1 MLGGKRTATASP
13 EDSRPAMN
21 DPVSTLRAAP
31 APHASLAEVP
41 LYVPNPPKG
50 LTDAVSHRLFLNEN
64 PYPPLPSVRR
74 AVADAAGRANLY
86 PSIAPDRLV
95 RRLSVLHDVPPANL
109 TTGPGSVGIY
119 QQIGQAFLSV
129 GDEVLYAWPSF
140 EGFPIVTRVAGA
152 IPVEVPLKDH
162 RHDLDAM
169 ARAVGPRTA
178 AVFLCNPDNP
188 TGTGFG
194 RADLEAFL
202 DRVPSRVL
210 VVVDD
215 AYHEFAGFGRGPAAD
230 AVAAARER
238 PNVIALRTFSKAYSL
253 AGLRVGYG
261 VAAQPIAEALRK
273 CAVPCGV
280 SDLAVD
286 AALASLDAADE
297 LHARI
302 DLITAQRERMAAG
315 LTALGWPVVPSMT
328 NFLWLP
334 LGVAAE
340 SVAGAMEAAG
350 LLVRC
355 VPGAG
360 VRISVGTAEATDRLL
375 STVAEL
381 ESPQNHQE
389 GTR

>member
-1 MLGGKRTATASP
+1 MS
-13 EDSRPAMN
+13 
-21 DPVSTLRAAP
+21 DPVSTLTAP
-31 APHASLAEVP
+31 APEPHASLAEVP

-50 LTDAVSHRLFLNEN
+50 RADGVCYRLFLNEN
-64 PYPPLPSVRR
+64 PYPPLPSVRQ
-74 AVADAAGRANLY
+74 AVADAVGRANFY

-95 RRLSVLHDVPPANL
+95 RRLAELHHVPPAQL
-109 TTGPGSVGIY
+109 TTGPGSVGVY
-119 QQIGQAFLSV
+119 QQIGQAFLAP
-129 GDEVLYAWPSF
+129 GAEVLYPWPSF

-152 IPVEVPLKDH
+152 IPVEVALTDH

-194 RADLEAFL
+194 RAELESFL

-215 AYHEFAGFGRGPAAD
+215 AYHEFAGFGRGSAAD
-230 AVAAARER
+230 AVAVARER

-280 SDLAVD
+280 SDLAVE

-297 LHARI
+297 LRERI
-302 DLITAQRERMAAG
+302 ELITEQRERMADGFA
-315 LTALGWPVVPSMT
+315 ALGWPVVRGMT

-334 LGVAAE
+334 LGAAAE
-340 SVAGAMEAAG
+340 GVAGALADAG
-350 LLVRC
+350 LMVRC
-355 VPGAG
+355 IADAG
-360 VRISVGTAEATDRLL
+360 VRISVGTAEATNRLL
-375 STVAEL
+375 SIAAEL
-381 ESPQNHQE
+381 ETPQNHEE

>member
-1 MLGGKRTATASP
+1 MEAICHVQPKDTP
-13 EDSRPAMN
+13 PAMN
-21 DPVSTLRAAP
+21 DPVSTLTAPAP

-50 LTDAVSHRLFLNEN
+50 LTDGVSHRLFLNEN
-64 PYPPLPSVRR
+64 PYPPLPSVQQ
-74 AVADAAGRANLY
+74 AIASAAGRANHY

-95 RRLSVLHDVPPANL
+95 RRLSALHEVPPAQL
-109 TTGPGSVGIY
+109 TTGPGSVGVY
-119 QQIGQAFLSV
+119 QQIGQAFLSA
-129 GDEVLYAWPSF
+129 GTEVVYAWPSF

-152 IPVEVPLKDH
+152 TPVEVPLKDH

-194 RADLEAFL
+194 RAELEAFL

-230 AVAAARER
+230 AVAVAKER
-238 PNVIALRTFSKAYSL
+238 GNVIALRTFSKAYSL

-302 DLITAQRERMAAG
+302 ELITGQRERMAEG
-315 LTALGWPVVPSMT
+315 LAALGWPVVRGMT

-334 LGVAAE
+334 LETAAE
-340 SVAGAMEAAG
+340 GIAGALEAAG
-350 LLVRC
+350 LMVRC
-355 VPGAG
+355 IAGAG

-375 STVAEL
+375 SVAAGL
-381 ESPQNHQE
+381 ETPHNHQE